1 LYIED
6 VLASYP
12 DEPLRDIVSFDSVQ
26 VDYPLISLNIDT
38 ENDLQL
44 LFDNEQTLLKND

>member
-1 LYIED
+1 
-6 VLASYP
+6 
-12 DEPLRDIVSFDSVQ
+12 
-26 VDYPLISLNIDT
+26 LISLNIDT